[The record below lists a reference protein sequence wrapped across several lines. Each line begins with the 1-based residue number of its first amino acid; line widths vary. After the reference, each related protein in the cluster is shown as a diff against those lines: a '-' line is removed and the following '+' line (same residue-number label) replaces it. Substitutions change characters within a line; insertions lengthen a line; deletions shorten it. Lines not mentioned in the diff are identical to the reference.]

1 MNNKNLIQRIAVLL
15 VVALV
20 CVVTGR
26 EYLHSADV
34 AAHDL
39 RAGAALIIAGL
50 AAKGTSTIRNIHF
63 VERGYEN
70 IVEKFTAMG
79 ANIRRIED

>member
-1 MNNKNLIQRIAVLL
+1 
-15 VVALV
+15 
-20 CVVTGR
+20 
-26 EYLHSADV
+26 V

-50 AAKGTSTIRNIHF
+50 VAQGTTVVRNVHF

-70 IVEKFTAMG
+70 IIDKFTALG
-79 ANIRRIED
+79 ANITRVEG